1 MAKWINLE
9 VLLSFQD
16 SYSSCWDLVSD
27 NEPLMRVLSKL
38 INLDSPDLVLFVG
51 EALVGNDAV
60 DQLTKF
66 NQSKFL
72 PLWCDSTR
80 LPCIA
85 KLKRTK
91 SQFGTAWKRFLYHV
105 GLGFMVCLAYLDPEN
120 LGTDLKAGADHRY
133 ELLWVTLIG
142 LIFALIIQSLSAN
155 LGVVTGRHLAEL
167 CKTEYPAWVRIC
179 LWLLAEL
186 AVIAAD
192 IPEVIGT
199 AFAFN
204 LLFHIPLWVGVH
216 ITGSSTLLLLG
227 MQKYGG
233 LPAAHSSSQWH

>member
-1 MAKWINLE
+1 MAKCVDESAAADMGMLRCLGILQPRG
-9 VLLSFQD
+9 SKASRQ
-16 SYSSCWDLVSD
+16 D

-66 NQSKFL
+66 
-72 PLWCDSTR
+72 
-80 LPCIA
+80 
-85 KLKRTK
+85 
-91 SQFGTAWKRFLYHV
+91 SQGTTWKRFLYHV
-105 GLGFMVCLAYLDPEN
+105 GLGFMVCLAYLDPGN
-120 LGTDLKAGADHRY
+120 LGTDLQAGADHRY

-142 LIFALIIQSLSAN
+142 PIFALIIQSLSAN

-167 CKTEYPAWVRIC
+167 CKTEYPAWVRIY

-192 IPEVIGT
+192 IPEVIGI

-216 ITGSSTLLLLG
+216 ITGSSTLLLLR

-233 LPAAHSSSQWH
+233 LPVAHSSSQWH